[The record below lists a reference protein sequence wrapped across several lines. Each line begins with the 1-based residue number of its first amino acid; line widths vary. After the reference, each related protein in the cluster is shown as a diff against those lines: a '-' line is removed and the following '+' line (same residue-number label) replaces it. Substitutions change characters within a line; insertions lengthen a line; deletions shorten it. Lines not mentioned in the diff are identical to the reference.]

1 MQVNLNRID
10 HDFHFEAYGASEVA
24 VHIDGA
30 PNIGGHNAGARP
42 MELMLMGLGGCSA
55 IDVILILRKQK
66 QEAQAISI
74 TVQAERAQN
83 QTPAVFTK
91 IHVHYV
97 FTGILN
103 PDKVERAIYL
113 SMEKYCSVTAMLN
126 KTAQITH
133 SFEILP
139 PQ

>member
-1 MQVNLNRID
+1 MQVKLNRID

-97 FTGILN
+97 FTGMLH
-103 PDKVERAIYL
+103 PDKVERAIHL